1 MGHESR
7 CLRILWRKCRFD
19 RDRSRENKHL
29 PDPAAGGIG
38 EICMILTVDIGN
50 SNIVLGAVEGEQIL
64 FEARLRTDPTKTS
77 DEYCIDLKMI
87 LEVYGVKPSDIEGSI
102 IASVVPQVLNS
113 IKTALKK
120 LTGKDAL
127 VVGPGLKTGLNIKIE
142 NPAQTGADLVVG
154 CVAALRQH
162 KPPMIVIDMGTATTM
177 IALDETGAF
186 IGGSISPGVKIS
198 MDALTGR
205 TALLPGLQ
213 LDQPK
218 KAIGRN
224 TIDCMRSGIM
234 LGAACMLDGMVQRME
249 EELGCKTTVVVTG
262 GIARFVIPMCRTPM
276 IYDKD
281 LLLKGLLALYRDN
294 TKH

>member
-1 MGHESR
+1 
-7 CLRILWRKCRFD
+7 
-19 RDRSRENKHL
+19 
-29 PDPAAGGIG
+29 
-38 EICMILTVDIGN
+38 MILAVDIGN
-50 SNIVLGAVEGEQIL
+50 SNIVIGGVEGEEIR
-64 FEARLRTDPTKTS
+64 FEARLRTDATKTS

-87 LEVYGVKPSDIEGSI
+87 LEVYETNPKTVEGAI
-102 IASVVPQVLNS
+102 ISSVVPQVLNS

-142 NPAQTGADLVVG
+142 NPSQTGADLVVG
-154 CVAALRQH
+154 CVAALREH
-162 KPPMIVIDMGTATTM
+162 KPPMIVIDMGTATTL
-177 IALDETGAF
+177 IALDQTGAF
-186 IGGSISPGVKIS
+186 IGGAISPGVKIS
-198 MDALTGR
+198 MDALTDR

-234 LGAACMLDGMVQRME
+234 LGSACMLDGMVQRME
-249 EELGCKTTVVVTG
+249 EELGEKATVVVTG

-281 LLLKGLLALYRDN
+281 LLLKGLVTLYREN
-294 TKH
+294 TRK

>member
-1 MGHESR
+1 
-7 CLRILWRKCRFD
+7 
-19 RDRSRENKHL
+19 
-29 PDPAAGGIG
+29 
-38 EICMILTVDIGN
+38 MILAVDIGN
-50 SNIVLGAVEGEQIL
+50 SNIVIGGVEGDDIL

-87 LEVYGVKPSDIEGSI
+87 LEVYEADPKAVEGAI
-102 IASVVPQVLNS
+102 ISSVVPQVLNS

-120 LTGKDAL
+120 LTRKDAL

-186 IGGSISPGVKIS
+186 IGGCIAPGVKIS

-234 LGAACMLDGMVQRME
+234 LGSACMLDGMVQRME
-249 EELGCKTTVVVTG
+249 EELGSKATVVVTG
-262 GIARFVIPMCRTPM
+262 GIAKFVIPMCRTPM

-281 LLLKGLLALYRDN
+281 LLLKGLVTLYREN
-294 TKH
+294 MKR

>member
-1 MGHESR
+1 
-7 CLRILWRKCRFD
+7 
-19 RDRSRENKHL
+19 
-29 PDPAAGGIG
+29 
-38 EICMILTVDIGN
+38 MILTVDIGN
-50 SNIVLGAVEGEQIL
+50 SNIVLGGVEGDKIL

-87 LEVYGVKPSDIEGSI
+87 LEVYDVHSTDVEGAI

-113 IKTALKK
+113 IQTALKK
-120 LTGKDAL
+120 LTGKTAL
-127 VVGPGLKTGLNIKIE
+127 VVGPGLKTGLNIKVE
-142 NPAQTGADLVVG
+142 NPSQTGADLVVG
-154 CVAALRQH
+154 CVAALREH
-162 KPPMIVIDMGTATTM
+162 KAPLIVIDMGTATTVVV
-177 IALDETGAF
+177 LDKDGAF

-198 MDALTGR
+198 LDALTDR

-234 LGAACMLDGMVQRME
+234 LGNACMLDGLVDRME
-249 EELGCKTTVVVTG
+249 EELGYKTTVVATG
-262 GIARFVIPMCRTPM
+262 GIAKFVVPMCKREM

-281 LLLKGLLALYRDN
+281 LLVKGLAILYREN
-294 TKH
+294 RK